1 MRFPGIAAHP
11 LPGTLMI
18 LSLAV
23 AGCGGGGGGG
33 SASSPATRSTAQ
45 TTKSAAAG
53 AKQVLA
59 LSADKE
65 GELYFEPKKLTV
77 KQLKT
82 NAGNVTLTM
91 DNPSDVPHAIA
102 VEGNGVDKDGQTVT
116 KGGKSTVT
124 ADLKPGKYEF
134 YCPFDSHKKMGMKGT
149 LTVT

>member
-33 SASSPATRSTAQ
+33 SASNPATSSTAQ
-45 TTKSAAAG
+45 TTKSAATG
-53 AKQVLA
+53 AEQVLA

-65 GELYFEPKKLTV
+65 GELYFEPKKLTGKAGSV
-77 KQLKT
+77 QL
-82 NAGNVTLTM
+82 VM
-91 DNPSDVPHAIA
+91 HNPSSSGIQHGIA
-102 VEGNGVDKDGQTVT
+102 VEGNGVDKDGPVVAPGKTSTLTVT
-116 KGGKSTVT
+116 
-124 ADLKPGKYEF
+124 LKPGKYEF
-134 YCPFDSHKKMGMKGT
+134 YCPFDSHKQMGMKGT